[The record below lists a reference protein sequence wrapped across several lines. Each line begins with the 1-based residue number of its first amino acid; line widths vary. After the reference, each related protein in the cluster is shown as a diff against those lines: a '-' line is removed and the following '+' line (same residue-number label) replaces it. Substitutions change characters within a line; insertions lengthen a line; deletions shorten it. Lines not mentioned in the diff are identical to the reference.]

1 MNKWDAFIDN
11 QMQNGSLKS
20 VIAQVEQLRLTTT
33 VYPSKGDVFKAFE
46 LCPFDATKCVIIGQ
60 DPYHGGQAHGL
71 SFSVAAGSC
80 IPPSLRNIFKELND
94 DLHIMQPT
102 GTGDL
107 SKWTNQGVL
116 LLNATLTVEEGKPNS
131 HAHLGW
137 DQFTDLAIQEIDTQL
152 NSVVFMLWG
161 KFAESKATL
170 IKNPTHKILT
180 AAHPS
185 PFAAYRGFFG
195 CKHFSQANA
204 FLTGAGKTAIDW
216 QL

>member
-1 MNKWDAFIDN
+1 MNKWDIFIN
-11 QMQNGSLKS
+11 NEITNGSLKS
-20 VIAQVEQLRLTTT
+20 VIPQVEQLRMTKT
-33 VYPSKGDVFKAFE
+33 VYPHKDDVFKAFQ

-80 IPPSLRNIFKELND
+80 VPPSLRNIFKELHD
-94 DLHIMQPT
+94 DLGITQPN
-102 GTGDL
+102 GKGDL
-107 SKWTNQGVL
+107 TEWAEQGVL
-116 LLNATLTVEEGKPNS
+116 LLNATLTVEAGTPNS
-131 HAHLGW
+131 HAHMGW
-137 DQFTDLAIQEIDTQL
+137 DQFTDLVIREIDTKL
-152 NSVVFMLWG
+152 DSVVFILWG
-161 KFAESKATL
+161 KFAESKAVL
-170 IKNPTHKILT
+170 IKNHNNKILS

-204 FLTGAGKTAIDW
+204 FLASNGKTEINW